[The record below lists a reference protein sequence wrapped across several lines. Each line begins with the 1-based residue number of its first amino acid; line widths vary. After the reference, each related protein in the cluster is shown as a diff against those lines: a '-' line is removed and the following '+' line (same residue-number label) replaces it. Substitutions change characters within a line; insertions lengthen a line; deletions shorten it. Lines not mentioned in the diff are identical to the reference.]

1 MFMMMLQTV
10 EKWRRFFTG
19 RLRCNKRCLGES
31 AGETWSPTHGP
42 QAPSWRWKSLRQSL
56 GELENIGDGCIFSRR
71 QQHPQIHGRIA
82 PPTNHSNLWQP
93 KWHCQDPSRQGAN
106 DICLNGLCLHGE
118 QKLQSILPLL
128 TSRVDQWLP
137 KGGSPILCLYEYGL
151 IWDDLGGDTGDT
163 SILGNPQIAY
173 QWCETAVYGKTMV
186 IYGKL
191 W

>member
-1 MFMMMLQTV
+1 LAAQMAL
-10 EKWRRFFTG
+10 
-19 RLRCNKRCLGES
+19 
-31 AGETWSPTHGP
+31 
-42 QAPSWRWKSLRQSL
+42 
-56 GELENIGDGCIFSRR
+56 SRSVK
-71 QQHPQIHGRIA
+71 I
-82 PPTNHSNLWQP
+82 
-93 KWHCQDPSRQGAN
+93 CQDPSRQGAN

-191 W
+191 SSLSQVMGVFMTGWCQPLTVKLHQDMSLRLVHADMTELYVMTSSLTSWTQEFSLSSRQS